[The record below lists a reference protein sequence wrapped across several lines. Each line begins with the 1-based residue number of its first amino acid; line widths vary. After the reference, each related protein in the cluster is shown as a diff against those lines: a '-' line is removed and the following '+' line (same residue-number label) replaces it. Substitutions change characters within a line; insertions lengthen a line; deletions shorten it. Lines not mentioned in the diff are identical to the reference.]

1 MNDVEWVRQY
11 VAFAEP
17 QLERII
23 VGAKLHAALTNVIR
37 GPMTLTFQIRL
48 QPHCLSKQNLDRVL
62 GLGDVI
68 ASALDAEAVR
78 MQRDSG
84 TINIEVPLP
93 PTVCVTPPG
102 IQLARHTKDT
112 NICVGIDSY
121 KQPVFL
127 DLRQHGAILWV
138 GPTRSGK
145 TQSMKSILYAMLR
158 NGEPIQFAILSQKIE
173 DWEPFVNLE
182 ACLGLASHADEVLAV
197 AAWAEALLDERA
209 RTKQKTPRTILITDD
224 LINLLK
230 IAPDM
235 GSAMGA
241 IASMGAGLGMHL
253 MIGTQEAGSKRGT
266 GDTSV
271 ENNVTAKIMYRIANA
286 QAAARSAGQGGIGL
300 HNLSGTKGDAIFVC
314 HNDKKRIAT
323 GYLQDEWLHKL
334 PQATVVPAVAPW
346 LRPTRTTGKNQSQP
360 PETSCNRPVV
370 EMEGVT
376 REGYA
381 TPIDTPTPQQRTQPV
396 VATTPVFPE
405 FPVARRPLTDQ
416 EAAVVQEMFGAGQSQ
431 NSIIEEVY
439 GNKDGKTMLWIK
451 EAKERNLSSINTANI
466 AADDQQP
473 TSATLAALL
482 KAGTINWNET
492 IKVNQ
497 H

>member
-48 QPHCLSKQNLDRVL
+48 QPYCLSKQNLDRAL

-68 ASALDAEAVR
+68 ASALDAETVR
-78 MQRDSG
+78 LHRDSG
-84 TINIEVPLP
+84 FINIEVPLP
-93 PTVCVTPPG
+93 PSVCVTPPG
-102 IQLARHTKDT
+102 MQLARHTKDT
-112 NICVGIDSY
+112 NICVGIDSH
-121 KQPVFL
+121 KQPVHL

-158 NGEPIQFAILSQKIE
+158 SGEPIQFAILSQKIE
-173 DWEPFVNLE
+173 DWEPFVKLD
-182 ACLGLASHADEVLAV
+182 ACLGLASHVDEVLAV
-197 AAWAEALLDERA
+197 AEWTGTLLDERA
-209 RTKQKTPRTILITDD
+209 RTKQKTPRTILIADD

-230 IAPDM
+230 IAPDT
-235 GSAMGA
+235 GSALGA
-241 IASMGAGLGMHL
+241 IASMGAGMGIHL

-271 ENNVTAKIMYRIANA
+271 ESNVTAKIMYRIANA

-323 GYLQDEWLHKL
+323 GYLQDEWLNKL
-334 PQATVVPAVAPW
+334 PQAAVVPAVAPW
-346 LRPTRTTGKNQSQP
+346 LRSTRTTSHNPSQP
-360 PETSCNRPVV
+360 QQTSCNRTVV
-370 EMEGVT
+370 EMGDMP

-381 TPIDTPTPQQRTQPV
+381 TTIDTPPVQPQPQPV
-396 VATTPVFPE
+396 STTAPVFPT
-405 FPVARRPLTDQ
+405 FPVSRRPLTDQ
-416 EAAVVQEMFGAGQSQ
+416 EAAAVQEMFMAGQSQ

-451 EAKERNLSSINTANI
+451 DAKERVLSGKNKSTEI
-466 AADDQQP
+466 AEDF
-473 TSATLAALL
+473 TSDTLSELL
-482 KAGTINWNET
+482 KAGNINWDET